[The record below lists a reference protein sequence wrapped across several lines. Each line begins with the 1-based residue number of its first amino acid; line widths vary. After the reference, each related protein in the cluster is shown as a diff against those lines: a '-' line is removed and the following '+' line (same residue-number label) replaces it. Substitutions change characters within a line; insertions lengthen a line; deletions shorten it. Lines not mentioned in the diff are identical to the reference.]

1 METHGVGCRV
11 YWLGALAQG
20 RDFSGQIEKFASKRG
35 YIPSIET
42 PTGIS
47 NHPIVSPSSPP
58 SFRLPLLS
66 MQFNPTTVY
75 FAATTACTPLM
86 HFSTTGN
93 DRCER
98 DPPFFTPLF
107 LTVDNPPDSINHMVE
122 LHFYEWNFSY
132 TNFNRTLIGPRESSN
147 GVFFFERSCWVYK
160 WNERSERGE
169 ARNSDS
175 MRNRSFEDCF
185 EYMFNRMNRSIKWIV
200 RELDGSIYRL
210 WTIWLYVNEFV

>member
-107 LTVDNPPDSINHMVE
+107 LTVDSPPDSINHMVE

-147 GVFFFERSCWVYK
+147 GVLFFERSCWVI
-160 WNERSERGE
+160 SETREAKEEKRGIRIRWE
-169 ARNSDS
+169 T
-175 MRNRSFEDCF
+175 EDRF

-210 WTIWLYVNEFV
+210 WTIWLYANEFV